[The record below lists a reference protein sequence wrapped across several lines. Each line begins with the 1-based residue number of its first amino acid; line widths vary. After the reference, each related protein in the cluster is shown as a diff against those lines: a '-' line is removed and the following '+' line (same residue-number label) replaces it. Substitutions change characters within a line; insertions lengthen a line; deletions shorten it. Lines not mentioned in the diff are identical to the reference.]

1 MQDKMC
7 VGETCKYLTGVTREG
22 SSEEGPSE
30 LTPEKVIYME
40 WVGKG
45 PKGTA
50 HGKTQTKML

>member
-1 MQDKMC
+1 MC

-22 SSEEGPSE
+22 SSEEGPFE

-45 PKGTA
+45 TKGTV
-50 HGKTQTKML
+50 HGKDRKSVV